1 MPKIGIMIDVDTEKI
16 IGEVSEM
23 DFEKYHLLYKNEETE
38 SITKEI
44 LIVNNLLSMEV
55 VYYHDFNIYAMKIL
69 LAEISSEAEISKIF
83 PELKE
88 ASAEKNK
95 TICFYTEESKIEEM
109 MKQFLPKEQEIV
121 WLKENI
127 NESHTESIMS
137 IG

>member
-1 MPKIGIMIDVDTEKI
+1 MIDVDTEKI

>member
-1 MPKIGIMIDVDTEKI
+1 MPKIGIMIDVDTKKI

-127 NESHTESIMS
+127 NESDTESIMS